1 MRTIIFLCA
10 MICMACTARRMPV
23 TSENRTESARLAHG
37 RDKYMQYCQKCHPM
51 GETGLGPALNNS
63 AAPGFIKRF
72 QVRHGLGAMP
82 AFKQDVISR
91 NDLDGIMRYL
101 RSMKKSEKLPA

>member
-10 MICMACTARRMPV
+10 ILCMACTARRMPAKSDDR
-23 TSENRTESARLAHG
+23 TSSAQLEHG
-37 RDKYMQYCQKCHPM
+37 RSKYMQYCQKCHPM
-51 GETGLGPALNNS
+51 GETGLGPALNNNP
-63 AAPGFIKRF
+63 APGFIKRF

-91 NDLDGIMRYL
+91 NDLNGIMRYL
-101 RSMKKSEKLPA
+101 KSMKKEEKLPT